1 MSELLSKIT
10 FAIPSY
16 ISAFK
21 NGLRISVI
29 IAEMCEP
36 ASINQN
42 VEKIRVNIW
51 LSVHPT

>member
-10 FAIPSY
+10 SAILFY

-21 NGLRISVI
+21 NALRISVI

-36 ASINQN
+36 VSINQN
-42 VEKIRVNIW
+42 VKKISVNIW
-51 LSVHPT
+51 LSVHPI